1 VLTEN
6 PDIRQEADSLPAQR
20 EVTMQQVN
28 TMTASP
34 NALSI
39 RRKVIHAAFTILM
52 SLLAGRV
59 YCDKAHAEVAPSA
72 LNTTLV
78 VFADHRMPDE
88 EWTDL
93 FSALRRAQ
101 AEIAA
106 AMPAVAGE
114 AEIVRGDQMRPG
126 LRVNAVISVFLH
138 GDCTLMPR
146 PRLVVQGALGWVPRS
161 KGFIEPF
168 VNVNCTRLV
177 DMLGPLVLGMDRSRR
192 DIVMAEAMAR
202 VILHEWIHIA
212 TQSAHHESHG
222 VTQSQFGVRD
232 LLADDAEARLRLG
245 RKRI

>member
-6 PDIRQEADSLPAQR
+6 PDIRQEADSPPARQ

-34 NALSI
+34 NAPSF
-39 RRKVIHAAFTILM
+39 RRNVLHAVFTILI
-52 SLLAGRV
+52 SLLAGWFSCGR
-59 YCDKAHAEVAPSA
+59 AHAEATPTAPHI
-72 LNTTLV
+72 TLV

-93 FSALRRAQ
+93 FAALRRAQ

-106 AMPAVAGE
+106 ATPVVAGE

-146 PRLVVQGALGWVPRS
+146 PSLVVHGALGWVPRS

-177 DMLGPLVLGMDRSRR
+177 DMLGPLALGMDRSRR

-222 VTQSQFGVRD
+222 VRQSQFGLRD
-232 LLADDAEARLRLG
+232 LLAEKAEAGLRLG